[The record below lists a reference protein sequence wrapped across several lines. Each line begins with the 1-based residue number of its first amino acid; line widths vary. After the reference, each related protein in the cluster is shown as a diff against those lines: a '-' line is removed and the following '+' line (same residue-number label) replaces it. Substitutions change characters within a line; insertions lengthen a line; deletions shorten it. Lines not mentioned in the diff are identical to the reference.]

1 MEKKCFVIMPIN
13 ESDGYAQG
21 HFNRVYQ
28 YIIVPACKLA
38 GFSPIRADDP
48 NSTDPA
54 LDILKKFI
62 ESDMVICDLSSKNPN
77 ALYGFAIRQAINLP
91 VTLIKDLK
99 TEVMFAIQE
108 FGEVEYDESLRI
120 DTVQKEIETLGEVL
134 KVNFANKADTNTI
147 LNRLG
152 IGLTQSSA
160 TPKID
165 EPDHDDTTKN
175 KESHLPVITPLPDYV
190 GDPITEHEEIDKL
203 KIGDFLFHINYGKGE
218 IRTIKKMA
226 KDKIAEIHFD
236 SGSKILVLV
245 TSGFFRKI
253 NA

>member
-1 MEKKCFVIMPIN
+1 MEKKCFIIMPIN
-13 ESDGYAQG
+13 EPDGYAHG

-48 NSTDPA
+48 TRNDPA
-54 LDILKKFI
+54 LDILKYFI
-62 ESDMVICDLSSKNPN
+62 ESDMVICDLSSKNPH

-99 TEVMFAIQE
+99 TQVMFGIQE
-108 FGEVEYDESLRI
+108 FGAVEYDESLRI
-120 DTVQKEIETLGEVL
+120 DTVQKEIETLSEVL
-134 KVNFANKADTNTI
+134 KISFANKSDTNSV
-147 LNRLG
+147 LSRLG
-152 IGLTQSSA
+152 IGSTQLFE
-160 TPKID
+160 TQKIV
-165 EPDHDDTTKN
+165 EPDQDDTTKN
-175 KESHLPVITPLPDYV
+175 KESHLPVITPLPDFV
-190 GDPITEHEEIDKL
+190 GDPITQHEEIDKL
-203 KIGDFLFHINYGKGE
+203 KVGDFIFHINYGKGE

-226 KDKIAEIHFD
+226 KDKISEIHFE

-253 NA
+253 NT